1 MERDAMDRHT
11 IRIFGAVVFGLSLL
25 AFGAPTQVSAE
36 EKTCRGTLG
45 AQTFDNLRVPD
56 GATCTLN
63 GTKVKGTIKVETRA
77 TLYAFGVRVIGN
89 IQAENSRKV
98 VVHGS
103 RIGGSVKVVQSGIAK
118 VRGNRINGNILFDDN
133 SGLNVARRNIVGAD
147 IQAFQNTGGVRIY
160 YNRVDGN
167 LQCKA
172 NSPRP
177 VGDGNIVQ
185 GVKQDQ
191 CRGF

>member
-1 MERDAMDRHT
+1 MDTMDRHSLRF
-11 IRIFGAVVFGLSLL
+11 IGAAVFGLSLL
-25 AFGAPTQVSAE
+25 ALGSSPTPALAE
-36 EKTCRGTLG
+36 EQTCRGTMG
-45 AQTFDNLRVPD
+45 ARTVDNLRVPD

-63 GTKVKGTIKVETRA
+63 GTTIKGTLKVETRA
-77 TLYAFGVRVIGN
+77 TLYAFGVRVVGN
-89 IQAENSRKV
+89 VQAENSRKV
-98 VVHGS
+98 VVRGS
-103 RIGGSVKVVQSGIAK
+103 RVGGSVKVVQSGIAS
-118 VRGNRINGNILFDDN
+118 VRGNRINGNILFDEN
-133 SGLNVARRNIVGAD
+133 SGLNVARRNVVGAD
-147 IQAFQNTGGVRIY
+147 IQAFQNKGGVRIY
-160 YNRVDGN
+160 YNRVNGN